1 VRRESA
7 AVALV
12 VVVLALSAC
21 TGEPTP
27 GPTMTDGGTGGPT
40 TSAPTPTT
48 PAGPTLDPAQPSGQ
62 FALPTGTQ
70 VTVNGVVVAAVD
82 GTSGPGE
89 PRASFTVSGPGIEE
103 QTVWGELGQ
112 VAEIPGWGLL
122 TVEEV
127 EGDPVTTGG
136 ARPPTTLH
144 FRAQTEAP
152 LQFTSTF
159 TLAGA
164 TGTLRITAASVEI
177 RKDGAADGVVD
188 LTVRADGQGE
198 TAVQGAVGT
207 AVDVPGW
214 GSLTVVA
221 PEPGTA
227 AGTAGPLAIRT
238 VTAFPVVDE
247 SPR

>member
-1 VRRESA
+1 
-7 AVALV
+7 
-12 VVVLALSAC
+12 
-21 TGEPTP
+21 
-27 GPTMTDGGTGGPT
+27 MTDGVTGGPT
-40 TSAPTPTT
+40 PSTT
-48 PAGPTLDPAQPSGQ
+48 PAGPTLDPAQPSAE

-70 VTVNGVVVAAVD
+70 VAVNGVVVAAVD

-122 TVEEV
+122 TVEAV

-144 FRAQTEAP
+144 FRAQTDAP
-152 LQFTSTF
+152 LQFTGTF
-159 TLAGA
+159 ALTRAS
-164 TGTLRITAASVEI
+164 GTLRITGASVEI
-177 RKDGAADGVVD
+177 RQDGASDGVVD

-198 TAVQGAVGT
+198 ATVQGPAGT

-227 AGTAGPLAIRT
+227 GAAGGALAIRT
-238 VTAFPVVDE
+238 LTAFPVVDE